1 MFEQALYQ
9 ELYGNQRTR
18 SFAEIYPSSDDFKNA
33 YNANPFATRAAI
45 SDSDILLIYYLL
57 YANYGNSSI
66 CSSDEYRFSIKLFS
80 LIYQYAPTYLQKAA
94 LQQAIRATANDGFKT
109 GGKAIYN
116 MAANPNTAPST
127 STLEELPYINNQ
139 NTTNYIKSEA
149 EAYQIKWSLLN
160 DSLESEFIAKFRNL
174 FIKIVNPTVP
184 LWYTDAAEQE

>member
-1 MFEQALYQ
+1 M
-9 ELYGNQRTR
+9 
-18 SFAEIYPSSDDFKNA
+18 
-33 YNANPFATRAAI
+33 
-45 SDSDILLIYYLL
+45 
-57 YANYGNSSI
+57 
-66 CSSDEYRFSIKLFS
+66 
-80 LIYQYAPTYLQKAA
+80 QKVA

-116 MAANPNTAPST
+116 MAANPNIAPST
-127 STLEELPYINNQ
+127 SALEELPYINNQ